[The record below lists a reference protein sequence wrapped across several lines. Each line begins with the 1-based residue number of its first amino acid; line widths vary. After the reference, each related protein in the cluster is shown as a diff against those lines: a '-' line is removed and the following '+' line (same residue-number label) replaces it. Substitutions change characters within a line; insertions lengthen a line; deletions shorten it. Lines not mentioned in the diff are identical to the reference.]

1 MRKDIHN
8 KLKEFT
14 REELCLLNKSE
25 LARRFNCD
33 PRTVDRYLKI
43 SSVELE
49 RKKSTRVYTSL
60 IDDYKSIIIDK
71 VDNYGSTAMAV
82 YKFILKKGYKGKYI
96 TVADFVN
103 KHKKIEIKKATVRFE
118 TTPGLQAQV
127 DWKEDLTL
135 ISKYG
140 EVFKINIFLMVLG
153 YSRVKFVKATSNRD
167 QRTLFSC
174 MIDAFQYFG
183 GIPREILFDN
193 MKTVIDRSK
202 TNFSN
207 VEFNTTFK
215 HFAEDSGFKPIAC
228 RPYRPQTKG
237 KVEALSK
244 LTNRLTVYNGE
255 FEDYAELE
263 NIVESFMEEI
273 NNEVSQATGKIP
285 LDLLSKDKEYFK
297 PLPSLDVLCSYVYR
311 EKEYRVT
318 KESMINYKGK
328 KYSVPTKYIGL
339 KLNVTETSDG
349 NISIYYNKNF
359 IVCHSLSDNKYNYKS
374 GHMYEILKS
383 DACKHLSDNQIND
396 FIKENMALM
405 DILLG
410 E

>member
-1 MRKDIHN
+1 MREDLHN

-43 SSVELE
+43 ISGELAPE
-49 RKKSTRVYTSL
+49 RTSRVYISL
-60 IDDYKSIIIDK
+60 LDDYKSIVIDK
-71 VDNYGSTAMAV
+71 VDNFGSTAMAV
-82 YKFILKKGYKGKYI
+82 YKFIQKKGYKGKYS
-96 TVADFVN
+96 TVADFVS
-103 KHKKIEIKKATVRFE
+103 KHKNVEIKKATIRFE

-135 ISKYG
+135 ISKHG

-153 YSRVKFVKATSNRD
+153 YSRVKFLKVTDSRD

-174 MIDAFQYFG
+174 IIDAFQYFG
-183 GIPREILFDN
+183 GVPREILFDN

-202 TNFSN
+202 TSFTQ
-207 VEFNTTFK
+207 VEFNSTFK
-215 HFAEDSGFKPIAC
+215 HFADQSGFKPIAC

-237 KVEALSK
+237 KVEALAK

-255 FEDYAELE
+255 FEEYSELE
-263 NIVESFMEEI
+263 KIVEDFMEEI
-273 NNEVSQATGKIP
+273 NNEVSQATNQIP
-285 LDLLSKDKEYFK
+285 SKLLSKDKEYFK
-297 PLPSLDVLCSYVYR
+297 PLPSLDSLCSYVYR
-311 EKEYRVT
+311 EKEYKVT

-339 KLNVTETSDG
+339 KLNIIETSDG
-349 NISIYYNKNF
+349 NISIYYNSDF
-359 IVCHSLSDNKYNYKS
+359 IVCHALSDIKYNYKA

-383 DACKHLSDNQIND
+383 DACKHLSDEQIDN
-396 FIKENMALM
+396 FIKQNMTLM
-405 DILLG
+405 DSLLG